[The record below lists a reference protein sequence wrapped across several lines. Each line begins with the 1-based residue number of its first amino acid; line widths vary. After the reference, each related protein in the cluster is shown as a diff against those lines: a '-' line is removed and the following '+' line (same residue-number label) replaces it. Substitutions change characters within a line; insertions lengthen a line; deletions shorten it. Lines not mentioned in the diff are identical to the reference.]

1 MVSARGKV
9 PENGNWKAVHLSRS
23 EVLELVY
30 GKLQVIEGECSEI
43 QDREAHARYDN
54 LPALQQRLKRIAI
67 EAKRCASLIETHTR
81 VATAGHCIHCGKTYA
96 EHDSDAKRREGK
108 PDGLLPRK
116 LANPA
121 IDSLRCLALQRLFES
136 VELDT
141 YQPLPMVE
149 VDLG

>member
-1 MVSARGKV
+1 MASARSKM

-30 GKLQVIEGECSEI
+30 GKLMVIEGECQEMAE
-43 QDREAHARYDN
+43 REEYARHDQ
-54 LPALQQRLKRIAI
+54 LEDVQRRLKRIAI
-67 EAKRCASLIETHTR
+67 EAKRAASLIETHTR
-81 VATAGHCIHCGKTYA
+81 VAKAGHCIHCGKTYA
-96 EHDSDAKRREGK
+96 EHDSDEKRREER
-108 PDGLLPRK
+108 PDGLLPKK

-121 IDSLRCLALQRLFES
+121 IDKLRCLALQRLFES

-149 VDLG
+149 VDLD